1 MSATATSSRTPITS
15 TAAAVSSDLPP
26 LPKSNDLQQV
36 DILYDSDRAGGAG
49 NQTVTF
55 SDEVKEKQKLGHRR
69 IDRQGEVSYKR
80 VPSNALM
87 GAIQLGIANSLGS
100 LANRPHRD
108 ILVQDFEII
117 EEVAFP
123 TDGSQTTPSHKFEDF
138 RFKTY
143 APIAFRYFRELFN
156 VRPDDFL
163 KSLCVNPLN
172 ELSNPGASG
181 SIFYV
186 SSDDKFIIKTVQHK
200 EAEFLRKLLPG
211 YYLNLHQNPRTLLP
225 KFFGLFCYQGRGKN
239 IRLLVMNNLL
249 PSSLIFQHKFDL
261 KGSTLKRFA
270 SKAERS
276 KSNPTL
282 KDLDFNEEYKNGIIL
297 DSSTYDIIMD
307 IIKRDCMV
315 LESFKIMDY
324 SLLMGVRN
332 IDFEVEVNGDPNLL
346 NDEGGEGS
354 IGGSS
359 SIAAERAQAR
369 NEAWKSYQ
377 LDFNTR
383 TPYAEGG
390 VPAKNSKGDRLMLFL
405 GIIDILQ
412 SYRLFKKLEHTWK
425 SVLHDGDSISVHNPS
440 FYANRFQVY
449 LGEHVFRKGSADFMH
464 GRTPGKFRSIVHSF
478 MAMKQTPNRSGGHNR
493 TRSTTEKDEDIVDA
507 PLLSNRGNTDR
518 RSYYNSEKKK
528 KMERLFASKAEPE
541 NFDDITFTRP
551 NDESGLEVSE
561 VTLDLE

>member
-1 MSATATSSRTPITS
+1 
-15 TAAAVSSDLPP
+15 
-26 LPKSNDLQQV
+26 
-36 DILYDSDRAGGAG
+36 
-49 NQTVTF
+49 
-55 SDEVKEKQKLGHRR
+55 
-69 IDRQGEVSYKR
+69 
-80 VPSNALM
+80 
-87 GAIQLGIANSLGS
+87 
-100 LANRPHRD
+100 
-108 ILVQDFEII
+108 
-117 EEVAFP
+117 
-123 TDGSQTTPSHKFEDF
+123 
-138 RFKTY
+138 
-143 APIAFRYFRELFN
+143 

-249 PSSLIFQHKFDL
+249 PSSISYQHKFDL
-261 KGSTLKRFA
+261 KGSTYKRSA
-270 SKAERS
+270 SKAEKS

-324 SLLMGVRN
+324 SLLMGIRN
-332 IDFEVEVNGDPNLL
+332 IDLEAEINGDQLL
-346 NDEGGEGS
+346 LTDEGGEGS

-359 SIAAERAQAR
+359 SVAAERAQAR

-383 TPYAEGG
+383 TPYTEGG
-390 VPAKNSKGDRLMLFL
+390 VPAKNTKGDRLMLFL

-440 FYANRFQVY
+440 FYANRFQTY
-449 LGEHVFRKGSADFMH
+449 LGEQVLRKGSADFMH
-464 GRTPGKFRSIVHSF
+464 GKQQGKFRSIVHSF
-478 MAMKQTPNRSGGHNR
+478 MAMKQAPTRSVHNR
-493 TRSTTEKDEDIVDA
+493 TRSTTDKDEDTVDA
-507 PLLSNRGNTDR
+507 PLISSRGNTDR
-518 RSYYNSEKKK
+518 RSYYKPDSEKKK

-541 NFDDITFTRP
+541 NFDDIGVSRQ
-551 NDESGLEVSE
+551 NDESGVEVSE
-561 VTLDLE
+561 VTLTLE